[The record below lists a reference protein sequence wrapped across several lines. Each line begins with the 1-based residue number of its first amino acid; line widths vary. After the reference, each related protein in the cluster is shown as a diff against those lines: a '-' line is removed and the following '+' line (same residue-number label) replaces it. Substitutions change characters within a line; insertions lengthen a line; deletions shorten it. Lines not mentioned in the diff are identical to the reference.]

1 MHSLLTMH
9 RSLRRWA
16 PVLAVLLLLATAFG
30 GSSCGVY
37 SFRDV
42 AIPDSIKS
50 IRIQYID
57 NRAPYVNPQLSPAL
71 SERLRRKIQSQTRL
85 SLTNADNA
93 DYDVKATVTDYAVTT
108 TGISNKEATLNRLTV
123 TVHISLTNN
132 RNPGSPPIE
141 YDVNR
146 PFDFGSSLSLQQAE
160 AALAEEMV
168 RNLTDDIF
176 NRLFS
181 NW

>member
-1 MHSLLTMH
+1 MTIHHSLK
-9 RSLRRWA
+9 RWS
-16 PVLAVLLLLATAFG
+16 PVLALVLLLAIAFTN
-30 GSSCGVY
+30 SSCGVY

-57 NRAPYVNPQLSPAL
+57 NKAPYVNPQLSPAL
-71 SERLRRKIQSQTRL
+71 SERLRRKIQGQTRL

-93 DYDVKATVTDYAVTT
+93 DYDVKAVVTDYAVTT
-108 TGISNKEATLNRLTV
+108 SGISNKEANLNRLTI

-132 RNPGSPPIE
+132 RNPNSPPVE
-141 YDVNR
+141 YDINR
-146 PFDFGSSLSLQQAE
+146 PFDFGASLSLQQAE
-160 AALAEEMV
+160 AALSEEII